1 MELTSWTPLLV
12 VIVGAVGTLLGSIV
26 TKVIPQKGTAEN
38 ALIDQQQEEIKR
50 RDEAIEAR
58 DRVIEIKDAEIL
70 RRINRE
76 RVLSDYAEALR
87 MQISNEEGPPPKSWP
102 NMGESK

>member
-1 MELTSWTPLLV
+1 MELTPLLV

-26 TKVIPQKGTAEN
+26 TAVMPKKGTAEN

-50 RDEAIEAR
+50 RDEAIDAR
-58 DRVIEIKDAEIL
+58 DRVIEAKNAEIL
-70 RRINRE
+70 QRIQRE
-76 RVLSDYAEALR
+76 RILSDYAESLR
-87 MQISNEEGPPPKSWP
+87 MQISNGEGPPPKSWP